1 MEIKKLLYVTHPGEH
16 AYKPLEALTE
26 IGKIGLKEIILFPEH
41 PPKDLADRWSGY
53 GIQLKGV
60 DGSGPLV
67 PRILEVA
74 NKEQVSLIIA
84 HRRKDKEGLT
94 RGSAAKRLIRSTPV
108 PLLIIPEEGGKGS
121 SAPKGLFGSIILAT
135 DWSDEARRAWLYIIG
150 IKKIIGVVD
159 IVYVLH
165 EKPTIGEIRQLKE
178 RVEEIRK
185 ICLEEDIDAES
196 HIYAGKTAD
205 EIALASRD
213 YNATMIAM
221 GYKQR
226 GALKEAFSGS
236 SCYRVVEQSSVPVLI
251 IP

>member
-1 MEIKKLLYVTHPGEH
+1 MEIKKVLYVTHPGGP
-16 AYKPLEALTE
+16 AYEAVEALTE
-26 IGKIGLKEIILFPEH
+26 MEKIGLKEVILFPEQ
-41 PPKDLADRWSGY
+41 PPGELADRLSGR
-53 GIQLKGV
+53 GIHFRGV

-74 NKEQVSLIIA
+74 DKEQVSLIIA
-84 HRRKDKEGLT
+84 HRRKDKEGL
-94 RGSAAKRLIRSTPV
+94 RRAGAAKRLIRSTPV
-108 PLLIIPEEGGKGS
+108 PLLMITGDGGKGS
-121 SAPKGLFGSIILAT
+121 SAAKGLFSSVILAT

-165 EKPTIGEIRQLKE
+165 EKPTIGEIRRLKE

-205 EIALASRD
+205 EIALASQD

-226 GALKEAFSGS
+226 GALKEVFSGS
-236 SCYRVVEQSSVPVLI
+236 SCYRVVEKSSVPVLI